1 MDAGD
6 SGARGRSLPYVF
18 VAIDWVVM
26 RGLTAALVL
35 LASNAVAATPTEY
48 RQRVGVYVWG
58 KLRSGLEQ
66 AAADLKRVGADQV
79 TRVYI
84 GPAKLWDPSGAA
96 DDSPLDVKAR
106 RADYRAFL
114 AAFPVVMLTAYD
126 SASFER
132 YKNGRLDAQH
142 LAATRE
148 EFRRF
153 ALELAKTRG
162 RKIISNW
169 EFENDCRTEQWATC
183 REYYQARL
191 AGIHQGREEARKLGY
206 PGEIL
211 TAFEFTIVPGYAGKP
226 SGLVEAG
233 AKLEGVDF
241 YSYSSWASIGWD
253 FDAPTMYKSF
263 EWGAHILQEFAR
275 KNRLPQRF
283 IVGEFGEYWD
293 QHADGERLKALMDAS
308 VDHGFE
314 YLFDWVLYDQPGNRD
329 DHGRDASH
337 FGKFTLDGVLTP
349 QGKAFQS
356 WFAAAGNRARQGK

>member
-1 MDAGD
+1 
-6 SGARGRSLPYVF
+6 
-18 VAIDWVVM
+18 M
-26 RGLTAALVL
+26 RGLIAALIL
-35 LASNAVAATPTEY
+35 LASNAAAAMPTQY
-48 RQRVGVYVWG
+48 RERVGVYVWG
-58 KLRSGLEQ
+58 KLRGGLET
-66 AAADLKRVGADQV
+66 AASDLKRVGADQA

-84 GPAKLWDPSGAA
+84 GPGKLWDPSDAA
-96 DDSPLDVKAR
+96 DNSPLDAKAR

-114 AAFPVVMLTAYD
+114 SAFPVVMLTAYD
-126 SASFER
+126 SASFEQ
-132 YKNGRLDAQH
+132 YKNGRLDQQH
-142 LAATRE
+142 LAATKD

-153 ALELAKTRG
+153 ALELAKTPG

-169 EFENDCRTEQWATC
+169 EFENDCRTEQWAPC

-191 AGIHQGREEARKLGY
+191 TGIRQGREEARKLGY

-211 TAFEFTIVPGYAGKP
+211 TAFEFTVVPGFTGKS
-226 SGLVEAG
+226 SGLVEVG
-233 AKLEGVDF
+233 AKLSGVDL

-253 FDAPTMYKSF
+253 YDESTMYKSF
-263 EWGAHILQEFAR
+263 EWGAHILKEFAS

-293 QHADGERLKALMDAS
+293 QHSGAERMKALIDAS
-308 VDHGFE
+308 IDHGFE

-337 FGKFTLDGVLTP
+337 FGKFTLDGMLTP

-356 WFAAAGNRARQGK
+356 WFSTAMHGARQGK

>member
-1 MDAGD
+1 M
-6 SGARGRSLPYVF
+6 RSV
-18 VAIDWVVM
+18 I
-26 RGLTAALVL
+26 AALVL
-35 LASNAVAATPTEY
+35 LSLNAAAATPAEY

-58 KLRSGLEQ
+58 QLSGGLQ
-66 AAADLKRVGADQV
+66 RAAADLKRVGADQV

-84 GPAKLWDPSGAA
+84 GPAKLWDPSGKP

-106 RADYRAFL
+106 RADYREFL

-126 SASFER
+126 SSSFEQ
-132 YKNGRLDAQH
+132 YKKGRLDAQH
-142 LAATRE
+142 LAATKE
-148 EFRRF
+148 EFRRL
-153 ALELAKTRG
+153 ALELAKTPG

-169 EFENDCRTEQWATC
+169 EFENDCRPEQWAAC

-191 AGIHQGREEARKLGY
+191 AGVRQGREEAGKLGY

-226 SGLVEAG
+226 SGLVEVG
-233 AKLEGVDF
+233 AKLGGVDF
-241 YSYSSWASIGWD
+241 FSYSSWASIGSD
-253 FDAPTMYKSF
+253 YDARTMYKSF
-263 EWGAHILQEFAR
+263 EWGAHILQEFAGN
-275 KNRLPQRF
+275 NRLSQRF

-293 QHADGERLKALMDAS
+293 QHVGAERMKALVDAS
-308 VDHGFE
+308 IDHGFL

-337 FGKFTLDGVLTP
+337 FGKFTLDGMLTP

-356 WFAAAGNRARQGK
+356 WFWPAAHGARQGK

>member
-1 MDAGD
+1 M
-6 SGARGRSLPYVF
+6 
-18 VAIDWVVM
+18 W
-26 RGLTAALVL
+26 GLIAALVL
-35 LASNAVAATPTEY
+35 LTSNAAGATPGEY
-48 RQRVGVYVWG
+48 REHVGVYVWG
-58 KLRSGLEQ
+58 RLRGGLEQ
-66 AAADLKRVGADQV
+66 AAADLKRVGADRV

-84 GPAKLWDPSGAA
+84 GPAKLWDPSRAA

-126 SASFER
+126 SASFEQ
-132 YKNGRLDAQH
+132 YKKGPLDAWH
-142 LAATRE
+142 LAATKD

-153 ALELAKTRG
+153 ALELAKTPG

-169 EFENDCRTEQWATC
+169 EFENDCRTGQWAAC

-191 AGIHQGREEARKLGY
+191 AGIRQGRQEARKLGY